1 MKRARAFTLLEL
13 MVATVTVTM
22 VAGAVAGF
30 LGTFHRALR
39 LQDVR
44 AAAIVR
50 TAAVQA
56 HVSRLMLES
65 RMLLEQDQQRTL
77 LWLPSEMLEDSGAGA
92 ESAFD
97 LVNLTADE
105 LHWLLFEQESDGSW
119 SLKEAVVN
127 AATIPTGQGDRYFSV
142 DADYWNSVFEEL
154 RAAGQLTIF
163 PIAEGLAPMARDGVV
178 AAAPRFTYG
187 SASICSNRAL
197 GIEFAFMRERLDD
210 AGEPTGEEELRLDVR
225 LDEHLPFPDIHPICG
240 GGS

>member
-1 MKRARAFTLLEL
+1 MKRVRAFTLLEL

-50 TAAVQA
+50 TAAIQA

-65 RMLLEQDQQRTL
+65 RMLLEQGQQRTL

-105 LHWLLFEQESDGSW
+105 LHWLLLEQESDGSW

-127 AATIPTGQGDRYFSV
+127 AATIPTGQGDSYFSV
-142 DADYWNSVFEEL
+142 DATYWNSVFEEL

-187 SASICSNRAL
+187 TTSICTNLVL

-210 AGEPTGEEELRLDVR
+210 SGEQTGEEELRLDVR

>member
-1 MKRARAFTLLEL
+1 MKRRLAFTLLEL
-13 MVATVTVTM
+13 TVATVTVTM

-39 LQDVR
+39 LQEVR

-65 RMLLEQDQQRTL
+65 RMVLEQGQQRTL
-77 LWLPSEMLEDSGAGA
+77 LWLPSEMLENSGSGAEA
-92 ESAFD
+92 AFD

-105 LHWLLFEQESDGSW
+105 LHWLIFEQEADGSW

-127 AATIPTGQGDRYFSV
+127 AAAIPAGEGDRYFAA
-142 DADYWNSVFEEL
+142 DAEYWAMVYDEL
-154 RAAGQLTIF
+154 SAAGQLTVF
-163 PIAEGLAPMARDGVV
+163 PIAEGLAPMSRGGIV
-178 AAAPRFTYG
+178 AAAPRFTYDQPTICTNR
-187 SASICSNRAL
+187 SIGL
-197 GIEFAFMRERLDD
+197 EFAFMRERIDD
-210 AGEPTGEEELRLDVR
+210 SGDETGEEELRLDVR

>member
-1 MKRARAFTLLEL
+1 MRRPRAFTLLEL

-56 HVSRLMLES
+56 HVSRLLLES
-65 RMLLEQDQQRTL
+65 RMVLEQGQQRTL
-77 LWLPSEMLEDSGAGA
+77 LWLPSEMLEDSGSGS

-97 LVNLTADE
+97 LINLTADE
-105 LHWLLFEQESDGSW
+105 LHWLLFEQEADGSW

-127 AATIPTGQGDRYFSV
+127 PATIPAGQGDRYFTV
-142 DADYWNSVFEEL
+142 DAAYWNSVFEDL

-178 AAAPRFTYG
+178 AAAPQFTYG
-187 SASICSNRAL
+187 TTSICTNRSL
-197 GIEFAFMRERLDD
+197 GVEFAFMRERLDD
-210 AGEPTGEEELRLDVR
+210 AGDPTGEEELRLDVR
-225 LDEHLPFPDIHPICG
+225 LDEHLPFPDVHPICG